1 MKQALDVY
9 PNYQPALDIKV
20 DFENRAKA
28 WETMLVADELAK
40 SDEVEK
46 LEDAIEK
53 YEEALKLYDHEQI
66 KAKLNSASSKLLDTL
81 LKNAQ
86 Q

>member
-40 SDEVEK
+40 RDEVEK

-53 YEEALKLYDHEQI
+53 YEDVIFSI
-66 KAKLNSASSKLLDTL
+66 KVIVRKGRRPSGTECEVYF
-81 LKNAQ
+81 
-86 Q
+86 